1 MKAIVVERPNVL
13 KTIEID
19 PPQLN
24 TQNNVLIKM
33 RAVGICGSDVHIY
46 HGTNAAAVYP
56 RIMGHEIVGVVERTG
71 EGVHSLK
78 KGDRVTVSQMVSCG
92 KCYACRHGRSNVCS
106 KLKVRGVHF
115 DGGFQEYIAVP
126 EKDCYLLP
134 AGLSDE
140 DSVMIEP
147 VTVAIQNCERAGI
160 SADDTLLILGY
171 GALGSIIF
179 KVARWKTSH
188 IIAADIA
195 PERLKE
201 AEMAGIYATIDLSKE
216 DLGASCRKYTDGYG
230 PTVTMDTACTR
241 DSLMQAITVTG
252 NAGRVIVMGF
262 ATTPCMVN
270 QFLITS
276 KELDLRGSRLQ
287 NGMFPEAIR
296 LVQEGKLELQDSVSH
311 RFKFTEAQSAFD
323 FIDSHNP
330 SIRKIALTF

>member
-1 MKAIVVERPNVL
+1 MGGP
-13 KTIEID
+13 
-19 PPQLN
+19 
-24 TQNNVLIKM
+24 M
-33 RAVGICGSDVHIY
+33 SAVSEGSWGSLRWRFSGSHRCS
-46 HGTNAAAVYP
+46 GK
-56 RIMGHEIVGVVERTG
+56 GH
-71 EGVHSLK
+71 
-78 KGDRVTVSQMVSCG
+78 
-92 KCYACRHGRSNVCS
+92 
-106 KLKVRGVHF
+106 
-115 DGGFQEYIAVP
+115 
-126 EKDCYLLP
+126 LLP

-140 DSVMIEP
+140 DSVMIACDRRNQIVKELGFQQMMP
-147 VTVAIQNCERAGI
+147 
-160 SADDTLLILGY
+160 LILGH